1 MFGFSVTWT
10 FWQLILAIGNG
21 GNLRRLCCR
30 LLVVVTDLANP
41 RCKVRFTLLGND
53 SLLIDLFVKYL
64 VETMHLVDNVLPQ
77 LELGVLN

>member
-1 MFGFSVTWT
+1 MFGISVTWT
-10 FWQLILAIGNG
+10 FWQLIPGNRQ
-21 GNLRRLCCR
+21 LWQLI
-30 LLVVVTDLANP
+30 VVADLANR

-77 LELGVLN
+77 FELGVLN